1 METPSM
7 LCHPE
12 RSMAVSEANRHT
24 ESKDPVL
31 VGATTGKAGNSLKGL
46 DRRVRY
52 AQLVT
57 TKLS

>member
-24 ESKDPVL
+24 ESKDPCPASTAVS
-31 VGATTGKAGNSLKGL
+31 AWRNSH
-46 DRRVRY
+46 DVIDSEF
-52 AQLVT
+52 A
-57 TKLS
+57 

>member
-12 RSMAVSEANRHT
+12 RSMAVSEANRHM
-24 ESKDPVL
+24 ESKDLVL
-31 VGATTGKAGNSLKGL
+31 VGATTGKARNSLEGL
-46 DRRVRY
+46 DHRVRY
-52 AQLVT
+52 APLIT